1 MLLNVSLLS
10 FTQALVLLIPIACAL
25 SRFAS
30 DVLLSLTAILFLVH
44 VAITRRTD
52 WLNTRWVQV
61 ALVLW
66 VYSVCLS
73 FGAPDMEKAFGRSLS
88 WLRFPVFAAALC
100 FWVLEDA
107 KTRLRLVYA
116 LTIAVVFML
125 LDTVLQ
131 YFTGFDILGW
141 PSIPSAGSPRLTGPF
156 SEPRVGIVLVW
167 TTIPALAYWLMQDG
181 GGARK
186 GKALMLGAFIGIG
199 LLTVVFMSG
208 ERMALMLTGLA
219 FFMAFFLLPISKK
232 LMLSIGLC
240 GAIIM
245 GLLAFTNPGLV
256 QRQMDST
263 SEVVSDFSGSD
274 YGQIWQSAW
283 NIAMEHPA
291 FGVGL
296 RQFREV
302 CPDEQYGSL
311 DNIPQRCNLHPH
323 NIYLEWLSE
332 SGFIGLSLFVLMI
345 GFIWRDVFARW
356 RDLRTHALYLG
367 LFITVFMRVW
377 PLASS
382 TSFFAAWSAVPM
394 WLMIGWLLALC
405 YHEKYF
411 HKHTR

>member
-1 MLLNVSLLS
+1 MPLNINRITLLNV
-10 FTQALVLLIPIACAL
+10 TQWLVLLIPIACAL

-30 DVLLSLTAILFLVH
+30 DVLLSLSAVLFLVH
-44 VAITRRTD
+44 VVLTRRTD
-52 WLNTRWVQV
+52 WLQSRWVQV

-66 VYSVCLS
+66 VYSVLLS
-73 FGAPDMEKAFGRSLS
+73 FNALDMEKAFGRSLS
-88 WLRFPVFAAALC
+88 WLRFPVFAAALA

-107 KTRLRLVYA
+107 KTRARLIYA
-116 LTIAVVFML
+116 LTFAVVFML
-125 LDTVLQ
+125 LDTALQ

-167 TTIPALAYWLMQDG
+167 MTIPALAFWLMQQG

-186 GKALMLGAFIGIG
+186 GKPLMLGAFIGVG

-219 FFMAFFLLPISKK
+219 FTMAFFLLPVSKK
-232 LMLSIGLC
+232 LMLGIGLC

-245 GLLAFTNPGLV
+245 GLLAWTNPGLV

-263 SEVVSDFSGSD
+263 SQVVSDFSGSD
-274 YGQIWQSAW
+274 YGQIWHSAW
-283 NIAMEHPA
+283 NIAMENPA

-296 RQFREV
+296 RQFREA
-302 CPDEQYGSL
+302 CPDAKYGAQ

-332 SGFIGLSLFVLMI
+332 SGFIGLALFVILI
-345 GFIWRDVFARW
+345 GSIWRDVFSRW
-356 RDLRTHALYLG
+356 RDLRMHALYLG
-367 LFITVFMRVW
+367 LFITLFMRLW

-382 TSFFAAWSAVPM
+382 TSFFAAWSAVPL

-405 YHEKYF
+405 YHEK
-411 HKHTR
+411 KPS